1 VLKNAAKDMK
11 IVLFGSGKPD
21 AYCQIT
27 DLLSNFQDV
36 EVIDEASYWPDAGVE
51 EPKPPF
57 PEADMAFSI
66 GGDGTFLR
74 TAHRVG
80 RSGLPILGINA
91 GRLGFLSDMQLNEI
105 ALALPGIIQGDFEVE
120 HRSLLRLE
128 LTDFK
133 DPYQVYSLNDVAVL
147 KCDLSSMVSVSVRVD
162 GEFLNRYDA
171 DGLVVAT
178 PTGST
183 AYAMSA
189 GGPILEP
196 QSHCLTIVPIA
207 PHSLTARPMV
217 IHDNCVL
224 DISVDSR
231 NGRYLVATDGAPL
244 HLTTETRLRLR
255 LADYR
260 VSVVRRPCSSFY
272 ETLRHKL
279 MWGKDP
285 R

>member
-1 VLKNAAKDMK
+1 
-11 IVLFGSGKPD
+11 
-21 AYCQIT
+21 
-27 DLLSNFQDV
+27 
-36 EVIDEASYWPDAGVE
+36 
-51 EPKPPF
+51 
-57 PEADMAFSI
+57 
-66 GGDGTFLR
+66 
-74 TAHRVG
+74 
-80 RSGLPILGINA
+80 
-91 GRLGFLSDMQLNEI
+91 
-105 ALALPGIIQGDFEVE
+105 
-120 HRSLLRLE
+120 
-128 LTDFK
+128 
-133 DPYQVYSLNDVAVL
+133 
-147 KCDLSSMVSVSVRVD
+147 MVSVSVKVD

-217 IHDNCVL
+217 IRDNCVIDL
-224 DISVDSR
+224 SVDSR
-231 NGRYLVATDGAPL
+231 NGLFLVATDGSPL
-244 HLTTETRLRLR
+244 HLTTESRLRIR

-260 VSVVRRPCSSFY
+260 VSVVRRPSSSFY

>member
-1 VLKNAAKDMK
+1 MK

-27 DLLSNFQDV
+27 DLLSHFQDV
-36 EVIDEASYWPDAGVE
+36 EVIDEASYWPDAGVA
-51 EPKPPF
+51 EPKAPF

-91 GRLGFLSDMQLNEI
+91 GRLGFLADVQLDEI
-105 ALALPGIIQGDFEVE
+105 KTALPGIIHGDFEVE

-128 LTDFK
+128 LTNVK
-133 DPYQVYSLNDVAVL
+133 QPYQVYSLNDVAVL
-147 KCDLSSMVSVSVRVD
+147 KCDLSSMVSVSVSVD

-189 GGPILEP
+189 GGPILDP
-196 QSHCLTIVPIA
+196 RSRSLVIVPIA
-207 PHSLTARPMV
+207 PHSLTARPLV
-217 IHDNCVL
+217 IRDTSVIDL
-224 DISVDSR
+224 SVDSR
-231 NGRYLVATDGAPL
+231 NSLFLVATDGSPI
-244 HLTTETRLRLR
+244 HLTTDSKLRIR
-255 LADYR
+255 QAEYR
-260 VSVVRRPCSSFY
+260 VAVVRRTSSSFY